1 MGFNAQGLALASGRI
16 TGKYI
21 SIFFFFFARVR
32 VEKVSNLIELEESS
46 KFSLETSNHEFP
58 EQ

>member
-1 MGFNAQGLALASGRI
+1 MHRGWLWLQVGSQAN
-16 TGKYI
+16 I
-21 SIFFFFFARVR
+21 SLFFFFLKVR

-46 KFSLETSNHEFP
+46 KFSLETSNHEFS

>member
-1 MGFNAQGLALASGRI
+1 MGSNAQGLALASGRI

-21 SIFFFFFARVR
+21 SIFFFFLRVR

-46 KFSLETSNHEFP
+46 KFSLETSNHEFS